1 MMPYH
6 KCLSFVHI
14 FQLVL
19 VNFLCLALWL
29 YCCLSLLH
37 YPDCWLL
44 SFCVIAEWFNACTV
58 CLYCPSVCK
67 HSVICQTRRTILAAV
82 RCPIL
87 AASSSLPRPRC
98 LIHAASSSL
107 PYPCRLV
114 LVATLPSLAR
124 CIVIA
129 PTPHLRTPLGTLL
142 TLINRPLQ
150 VLLSPPT
157 SGTPSFLLLFE
168 SCPLHCLL
176 AEQVPVT
183 SHYRSH
189 AKIRQTDRMKKS
201 DARNERCI

>member
-1 MMPYH
+1 MRSTLSTIPSFVRSR
-6 KCLSFVHI
+6 LSFS
-14 FQLVL
+14 FFFSRTPTPS
-19 VNFLCLALWL
+19 FLAFPLSPLTNPCQPSLITLHHDQSDSPPHPCL
-29 YCCLSLLH
+29 
-37 YPDCWLL
+37 
-44 SFCVIAEWFNACTV
+44 
-58 CLYCPSVCK
+58 
-67 HSVICQTRRTILAAV
+67 